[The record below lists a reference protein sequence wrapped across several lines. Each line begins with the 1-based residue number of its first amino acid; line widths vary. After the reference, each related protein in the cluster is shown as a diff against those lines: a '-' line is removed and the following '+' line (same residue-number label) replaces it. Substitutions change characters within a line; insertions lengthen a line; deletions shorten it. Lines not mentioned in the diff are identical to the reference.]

1 MRRLIFLIAVG
12 VGLSGC
18 ETTGT
23 GPGSAGVKLRQ
34 ERVAFP
40 DALVRPQD
48 RPVTGRLNIPEG
60 VAGSIPAVVIAHGS
74 AGIDGRGAYHAAAL
88 NAAGIAT
95 LEIDMHGRWGYTGGP
110 GSRTNVSDG
119 TLAVYGALKYLSQ
132 NAAID
137 PRRIGLMGFSL
148 GANIAVAARSE
159 SQAQRFGG
167 SARFAAFVPLYG
179 PCSALD
185 PGDQLAAP
193 MQMHLAEMDDY
204 QTVDVCQN
212 TVRGWREPA
221 RAATEIVIHKDA
233 PHGFDTVGRP
243 VEFRDPTA
251 TRRGGVARIY
261 RVEAS
266 AVQARTQIVAFFR
279 RNFAMD

>member
-1 MRRLIFLIAVG
+1 MRGLVLLLAVG
-12 VGLSGC
+12 VVLSGC

-23 GPGSAGVKLRQ
+23 GSGSGGPKLRQ
-34 ERVAFP
+34 ARAAFP
-40 DALVRPQD
+40 DALARPQD
-48 RPVTGRLNIPEG
+48 RPVTGQLNIPEG
-60 VAGSIPAVVIAHGS
+60 VAGAIPVVIIAHGS

-110 GSRTNVSDG
+110 GSRTNTTDG
-119 TLAVYGALKYLSQ
+119 MLAAYGALRYLAQ
-132 NAAID
+132 NAAFD

-148 GANIAVAARSE
+148 GANVTVAARSE
-159 SQAQRFGG
+159 SHAQRFGG
-167 SARFAAFVPLYG
+167 GARFAAFVPLYG

-193 MQMHLAEMDDY
+193 MQMHLAELDDY

-233 PHGFDTVGRP
+233 PHGFDSVGRP

-251 TRRGGVARIY
+251 TRRGGFARIY

-266 AVQARTQIVAFFR
+266 AAQARDQIVAFFR
-279 RNFAMD
+279 RSFAMD

>member
-1 MRRLIFLIAVG
+1 MRGLIFLIAVS

-18 ETTGT
+18 ETAGT

-60 VAGSIPAVVIAHGS
+60 VAGKIPAVVIAHGS
-74 AGIDGRGAYHAAAL
+74 GGIDGRGAYHAAAL

-119 TLAVYGALKYLSQ
+119 TLAAYGALKYLSQ

-148 GANIAVAARSE
+148 GANITVASRSE

-167 SARFAAFVPLYG
+167 DARFAGFAPLYG
-179 PCSALD
+179 PCSNLT
-185 PGDQLAAP
+185 PSDQASAP
-193 MQMHLAEMDDY
+193 MQMHLAELDDY
-204 QTVDVCQN
+204 QSVQECELV
-212 TVRGWREPA
+212 VRYWREPA
-221 RAATEIVIHKDA
+221 RISTEIVIHKNA
-233 PHGFDTVGRP
+233 PHGFDTVGGP

-251 TRRGGVARIY
+251 IRRGGMVRIY
-261 RVEAS
+261 RVETAAS
-266 AVQARTQIVAFFR
+266 QVT
-279 RNFAMD
+279 